1 MLQGRVVPLL
11 QQAVLLHEVVEMF
24 VESVSVGLGAN
35 LADPGTRQAKTCI
48 HDVTGLE
55 SSPVKVLNVDV
66 HEYSVQASQNFAA
79 YLLEIFRERDII
91 SQRKNIFILKIFI
104 SLLSYHVDHVSNTN
118 DVPYHFAGIGRLV
131 RVPQV

>member
-35 LADPGTRQAKTCI
+35 LADPGTRQTKTCI

-66 HEYSVQASQNFAA
+66 HKYSVQASQNFAA
-79 YLLEIFRERDII
+79 YLLEIFREGDII
-91 SQRKNIFILKIFI
+91 SQRKNIFILKIFRY
-104 SLLSYHVDHVSNTN
+104 YHITTCIMYLTPMMFH
-118 DVPYHFAGIGRLV
+118 A
-131 RVPQV
+131 